1 MGNPFEEILSAIEE
15 LLGDNTVPKNIKKRM
30 DESKGILLQESDS
43 PSIRAN
49 KALSKLDELS
59 EETNIPAY
67 TRTQIWNIV
76 SMLETVK

>member
-1 MGNPFEEILSAIEE
+1 MENPFEEILSAMDE
-15 LLGDNTVPKNIKKRM
+15 LLSDNTVPKNIKKKMEESKNVLM
-30 DESKGILLQESDS
+30 DENDS

>member
-1 MGNPFEEILSAIEE
+1 MENPFEEILSAIEE
-15 LLGDNTVPKNIKKRM
+15 LINDNTVPKNIKKKM
-30 DESKGILLQESDS
+30 DESKKFLLEENQA
-43 PSIRAN
+43 PTIRAN

-76 SMLETVK
+76 SMLETIK